1 MLSSSLVPRR
11 SPLPPPILLLTTKTA
26 PPQLFI
32 SLDSL
37 CIKPKPLRA
46 VTHDHPRFALNS
58 VHSTLNAQN
67 FNDEGVGACD
77 SGEYCHFVH
86 PGPRWA
92 GARPYNKNPYDLQHI
107 PPSYRDGGSR
117 GRPGGGGGGGRA
129 PRRCRVSLFGSSA
142 FLPTSH
148 VRAFTM
154 VSVLRRF
161 RRSRL
166 DRFHI

>member
-1 MLSSSLVPRR
+1 MLSSSLVPCR
-11 SPLPPPILLLTTKTA
+11 SPLPPPISLLTTKTA
-26 PPQLFI
+26 PPQLVI
-32 SLDSL
+32 SLNSL

-46 VTHDHPRFALNS
+46 VTHDLPRFALNS

-117 GRPGGGGGGGRA
+117 GRPGGGGGGGGGRA
-129 PRRCRVSLFGSSA
+129 PRRCRVSLFGSFA
-142 FLPTSH
+142 FLPTSP

-154 VSVLRRF
+154 VSVPRHF
-161 RRSRL
+161 
-166 DRFHI
+166 